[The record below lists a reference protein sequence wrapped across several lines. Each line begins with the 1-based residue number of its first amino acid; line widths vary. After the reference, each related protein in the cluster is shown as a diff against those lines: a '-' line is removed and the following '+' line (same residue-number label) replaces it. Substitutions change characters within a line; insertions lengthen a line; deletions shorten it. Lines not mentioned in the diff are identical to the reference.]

1 MSREGETVA
10 AGELEGMLASPY
22 AEFDRERRRIEG
34 ALHDGVQQD
43 LVAASVALQLAL
55 QLLEH
60 DPAAARAALEEL
72 EHEIVGSLE
81 RVRALAQE
89 IYPSRLLTQARRPL
103 AVEEAVYFSCR
114 ALGGEPRIWEEGGE
128 LRFEVAGSVGEAGI
142 EEARARIASVGGQV
156 IVSAEGVAGAVP
168 VSSSA
173 R

>member
-1 MSREGETVA
+1 
-10 AGELEGMLASPY
+10 MLASPF

-55 QLLEH
+55 QLLEG
-60 DPAAARAALEEL
+60 DPGAARTLLEEL
-72 EHEIVGSLE
+72 EQQLVGSLE

-89 IYPSRLLTQARRPL
+89 IYPSKLLTQARHPL

-114 ALGGEPRIWEEGGE
+114 ALGGEPRVWEEAGE
-128 LRFEVAGSVGEAGI
+128 LRFEVAGPAGEAGV

-156 IVSAEGVAGAVP
+156 IVSAGGVTGAVP